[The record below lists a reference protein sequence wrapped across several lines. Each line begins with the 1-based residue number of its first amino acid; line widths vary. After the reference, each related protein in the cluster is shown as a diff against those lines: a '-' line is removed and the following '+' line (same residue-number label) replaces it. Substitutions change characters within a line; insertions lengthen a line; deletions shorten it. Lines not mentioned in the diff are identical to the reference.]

1 MVDHAF
7 NEVELKELKESFG
20 LFDQGQGIT
29 AETLGEI
36 YKRIGFNVSESE
48 IAEQIRLADR
58 HHSGRV
64 NFDDFLAVMD
74 KQHQHNPEEGLLE
87 VFKIFDKDNDGLVSG
102 EDLKEGMTKFNEK
115 FTEHEISEMVR
126 EADVDGDGLINY
138 EEFVKMMVRNFHI
151 ALRS

>member
-7 NEVELKELKESFG
+7 NEVELKELKESFS

-29 AETLGEI
+29 AQTLSDI
-36 YKRIGFNVSESE
+36 YKRVGMNVSQSE
-48 IAEQIRLADR
+48 IEQQVRMADR
-58 HHSGRV
+58 NGNGRV

-74 KQHQHNPEEGLLE
+74 RQHQHNPEEGLLE
-87 VFKIFDKDNDGLVSG
+87 VFKIFDKDSDGLVSG
-102 EDLKEGMTKFNEK
+102 QDLQEGMTRFNEK

-138 EEFVKMMVRNFHI
+138 EEFVKMMTPPRVKGRD
-151 ALRS
+151 